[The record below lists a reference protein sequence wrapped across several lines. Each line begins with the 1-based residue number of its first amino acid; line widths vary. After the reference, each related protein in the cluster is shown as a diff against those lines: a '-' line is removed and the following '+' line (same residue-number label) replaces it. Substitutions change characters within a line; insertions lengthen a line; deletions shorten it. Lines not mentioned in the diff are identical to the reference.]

1 MFAITSP
8 NGWTFSVTD
17 PFGTDC
23 FSSGRF
29 LGQHHLHIR
38 VNRKTQGRHAFASKH
53 RFQYPCDLSVTGTLD
68 PDIQMVVLPFFYVM
82 GKSLLNS
89 HFAVGGT
96 LVINN
101 TFVYPATVLNQMVE
115 EKVTG
120 FSGVPSTYAFLL
132 HRSPLAGLPG

>member
-1 MFAITSP
+1 
-8 NGWTFSVTD
+8 
-17 PFGTDC
+17 
-23 FSSGRF
+23 
-29 LGQHHLHIR
+29 
-38 VNRKTQGRHAFASKH
+38 
-53 RFQYPCDLSVTGTLD
+53 
-68 PDIQMVVLPFFYVM
+68 M

-101 TFVYPATVLNQMVE
+101 TFVYPATVLNQMLE

-132 HRSPLAGLPG
+132 HRSPLAGFRDKLPHLRYCSQAGGHMAKSLKLALRQALPDHTKIFIMYGRRKHPQG